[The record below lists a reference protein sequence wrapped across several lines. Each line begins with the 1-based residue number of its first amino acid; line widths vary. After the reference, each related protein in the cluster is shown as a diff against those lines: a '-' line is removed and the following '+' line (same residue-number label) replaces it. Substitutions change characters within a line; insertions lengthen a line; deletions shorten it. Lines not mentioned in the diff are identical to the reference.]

1 MSVLTDAVTA
11 IRDAIKMADDV
22 KRTGD
27 TLKEVAKE
35 MREYDRRILVLET
48 QWATAM
54 AFNRPARSAGENST
68 PRRIARKK

>member
-35 MREYDRRILVLET
+35 MRDHDRRILVLET

-54 AFNRPARSAGENST
+54 AFNRPERSGADHST
-68 PRRIARKK
+68 PRRIARQK